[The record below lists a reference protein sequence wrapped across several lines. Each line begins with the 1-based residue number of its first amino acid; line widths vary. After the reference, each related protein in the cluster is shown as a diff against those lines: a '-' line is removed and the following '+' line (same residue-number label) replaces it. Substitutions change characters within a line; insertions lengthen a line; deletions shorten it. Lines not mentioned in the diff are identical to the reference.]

1 MCTRIKL
8 NFARLP
14 EINLRAGK
22 SGRIGALG
30 QLLYLKVETAY
41 GGTVCVPT
49 LLCDQT
55 ASEFINSAAKI
66 GQHEKLRLF

>member
-1 MCTRIKL
+1 MFTRIKL

-22 SGRIGALG
+22 RGRIGALG

-41 GGTVCVPT
+41 GGCVPT